1 MIASYHHYDASIKLY
16 KRPFF
21 TDVSAD
27 IEENRVIGAT
37 HTVFAKYL
45 PQNCQQQDYVL
56 LEMTPKEAKA
66 FGERLI
72 TASLA
77 DSDNSTAESL
87 EVKP

>member
-1 MIASYHHYDASIKLY
+1 MIASYHRYDASIKLY

-21 TDVSAD
+21 ADVSAD
-27 IEENRVIGAT
+27 IEESRVIGAT

-45 PQNCQQQDYVL
+45 PQNCQKQDYVL

-72 TASLA
+72 IASSA
-77 DSDNSTAESL
+77 DSEHSTTDYL
-87 EVKP
+87 EVKS

>member
-1 MIASYHHYDASIKLY
+1 MIASYHYYDSSTNLH

-21 TDVSAD
+21 ADVSAD
-27 IEENRVIGAT
+27 IEESRVMGTT

-45 PQNCQQQDYVL
+45 PHNWRKQDYIL
-56 LEMTPKEAKA
+56 LEMSPKEAKA

-72 TASLA
+72 SASIEV
-77 DSDNSTAESL
+77 DDFQVL